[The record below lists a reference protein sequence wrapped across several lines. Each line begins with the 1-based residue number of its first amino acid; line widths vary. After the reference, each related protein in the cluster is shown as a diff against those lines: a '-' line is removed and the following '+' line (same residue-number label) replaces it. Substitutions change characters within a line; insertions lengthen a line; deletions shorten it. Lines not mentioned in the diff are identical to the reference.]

1 MSNGRD
7 ALFDLMDAVLVSR
20 SVSSFAELS
29 VSPVFRQRWPSLYEA
44 LQDGQ
49 PPQEE
54 WMELYSKE
62 IRSEP
67 QIVIAGD
74 QTAWSRLQA
83 QTL

>member
-49 PPQEE
+49 PPREE
-54 WMELYSKE
+54 WMELYSPSMAVL
-62 IRSEP
+62 RSC
-67 QIVIAGD
+67 
-74 QTAWSRLQA
+74 RKLL
-83 QTL
+83 TLPVTS